1 MSIISALR
9 TYMATCSSL
18 ESGALLLVD
27 HLGETPIQYAIIP
40 QGGDKIVEEYIDG
53 SSLREFPF
61 LFRSARSTADDLE
74 RIENAGFFETLAD
87 WFETQTEAGVFT
99 SLSLG
104 TGKTPEK
111 IEADGWG
118 YLYEEGESATG
129 VYQIRCR
136 LTYGQAKP

>member
-9 TYMATCSSL
+9 TYMATYPAL
-18 ESGALLLVD
+18 ASGALLLVD
-27 HLGETPIQYAIIP
+27 RLGETPIQYAIIP
-40 QGGDKIVEEYIDG
+40 QAGDRVVEAYIDG
-53 SSLREFPF
+53 SSTREFPF
-61 LFRSARSTADDLE
+61 LFRSMESTADDLE
-74 RIENAGFFETLAD
+74 RIETSGFYEALAD
-87 WFETQTEAGVFT
+87 WFEAQTEAGVFT

-118 YLYEEGESATG
+118 YLYEEGQSATG